1 MRKSKHGRTNVR
13 RMIETDGVTAICSAL
28 IVIVVAVVS
37 VCVIGYAVSP
47 NDDSRVYEDL
57 DAYGGTVY
65 LDEATGSGAM
75 SLVSWYVPQD
85 SNVKVTGDYI
95 HVDKAKSY
103 AYSSQTSE
111 IYIPMQAV
119 AYITINN
126 H

>member
-1 MRKSKHGRTNVR
+1 MYGNPAPGAS
-13 RMIETDGVTAICSAL
+13 TDSGIGGGL
-28 IVIVVAVVS
+28 LVVAIAVIICVLTIS
-37 VCVIGYAVSP
+37 VAYIYHESSH
-47 NDDSRVYEDL
+47 DDSDVYEDL

-65 LDEATGSGAM
+65 LEEATGSGAM
-75 SLVSWYVPQD
+75 SLESWYIPKE

-95 HVDKAKSY
+95 HVDKAKTY
-103 AYSSQTSE
+103 AYSSSTYE

>member
-1 MRKSKHGRTNVR
+1 MYGNPAPGAS
-13 RMIETDGVTAICSAL
+13 TDSGIGGGLL
-28 IVIVVAVVS
+28 IVAIAVII
-37 VCVIGYAVSP
+37 CVITIAVAYVHHESSQS
-47 NDDSRVYEDL
+47 DSEVYEDL
-57 DAYGGTVY
+57 EIYGGTVY
-65 LDEATGSGAM
+65 LGEATGSGAM

-103 AYSSQTSE
+103 AYSSSTYE